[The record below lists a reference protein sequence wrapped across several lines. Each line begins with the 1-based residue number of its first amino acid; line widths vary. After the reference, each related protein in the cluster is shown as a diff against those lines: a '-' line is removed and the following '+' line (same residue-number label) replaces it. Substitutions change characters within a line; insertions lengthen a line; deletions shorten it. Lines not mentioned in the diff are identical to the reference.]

1 MNELLSTESW
11 AQRRDGWIEIIQA
24 VFGLE
29 IYIPF
34 ASEIGLHVDG
44 LDWSG
49 VYLPGLDLLVE
60 DSCPEQFTGRR
71 RAFAIRDLEGTP
83 ELVMDQ
89 VAFDSLIIHELS
101 HVFQDTCKARIDHPP
116 APKLRRHYAVDVRRM
131 LSHRVSE
138 FTASVE
144 VPAYYWH
151 EIDYVRILLHASHRI
166 SAAGVEL
173 DDSEMFANSR
183 YGLSPL
189 AWFRFALGSEPADRA
204 ELPMRLAVAGDPPEA
219 FTQLWRDDLRR
230 HTNEARQARDEIR
243 AATRDEEQALHISD
257 AGSSFD
263 FASSFYDSSEEPS
276 SPTM

>member
-1 MNELLSTESW
+1 MNKLSTESW

-60 DSCPEQFTGRR
+60 QSCPEQFTGRR
-71 RAFAIRDLEGTP
+71 RAFAIRDCAGTP
-83 ELVMDQ
+83 ELVVNQ
-89 VAFDSLIIHELS
+89 VSFDSLVSHELC
-101 HVFQDTCKARIDHPP
+101 HIFQDTCKAQIDHPP
-116 APKLRRHYAVDVRRM
+116 APKVRRHYAVDVRRM
-131 LSHRVSE
+131 LNHRVAD
-138 FTASVE
+138 FMTD
-144 VPAYYWH
+144 VPDYYWH
-151 EIDYVRILLHASHRI
+151 GDDFIRILLHASRRLA
-166 SAAGVEL
+166 AAGVEL